1 MYIVPKHLW
10 SSVSDPV
17 KYTNSNPV
25 GTGPFTLKSFSP
37 QLIDLVKNPRFWQAS
52 KLQVTEERILSFNT
66 FNSMELSI
74 IRGDIDLGPLYVSG
88 IQQTFV
94 QRDPTH
100 NHIFYPPTVVVSL
113 VPNLA
118 KYPLNLL
125 PVRQAISL
133 AIDRNQLEKV
143 GEDNNASVAHPTGL
157 ILPSQQTYL
166 SPAYANASFTVDTNK
181 ANQLLQSAGFTKG
194 SDGIYADKN
203 GKKLAL
209 SITITSAI
217 PAWVTEA
224 QIIVSNLQAIGI
236 QLTVNA
242 PAGGTYFNDMQLGNY
257 DLGYQYGTGGP
268 TPYFLFNTLLN
279 SSQIDFLL
287 SAIQHAILPALTI
300 VLGSVSGWLLSM
312 RNTMITTL
320 TEDYVLLAQ
329 AKGLPERRVIFSYA
343 ARNAILPNVTGFAL
357 ALGFVVSGSLVTEM
371 VFSYPGI
378 GFALLQ
384 AVQNL
389 DYPLMQGIFLFI
401 AITVLAAN
409 FLADLLNVA
418 LDPRVC

>member
-52 KLQVTEERILSFNT
+52 KLQVTEVRILSFNT

-242 PAGGTYFNDMQLGNY
+242 PAGGTYFNDM
-257 DLGYQYGTGGP
+257 
-268 TPYFLFNTLLN
+268 
-279 SSQIDFLL
+279 
-287 SAIQHAILPALTI
+287 H
-300 VLGSVSGWLLSM
+300 
-312 RNTMITTL
+312 
-320 TEDYVLLAQ
+320 
-329 AKGLPERRVIFSYA
+329 RRRFG
-343 ARNAILPNVTGFAL
+343 R
-357 ALGFVVSGSLVTEM
+357 
-371 VFSYPGI
+371 
-378 GFALLQ
+378 
-384 AVQNL
+384 
-389 DYPLMQGIFLFI
+389 D
-401 AITVLAAN
+401 
-409 FLADLLNVA
+409 
-418 LDPRVC
+418 

>member
-1 MYIVPKHLW
+1 
-10 SSVSDPV
+10 
-17 KYTNSNPV
+17 
-25 GTGPFTLKSFSP
+25 
-37 QLIDLVKNPRFWQAS
+37 
-52 KLQVTEERILSFNT
+52 
-66 FNSMELSI
+66 MELSI

-242 PAGGTYFNDMQLGNY
+242 PAGGTYFNDMHRRRLGR
-257 DLGYQYGTGGP
+257 D
-268 TPYFLFNTLLN
+268 
-279 SSQIDFLL
+279 
-287 SAIQHAILPALTI
+287 
-300 VLGSVSGWLLSM
+300 
-312 RNTMITTL
+312 
-320 TEDYVLLAQ
+320 
-329 AKGLPERRVIFSYA
+329 
-343 ARNAILPNVTGFAL
+343 
-357 ALGFVVSGSLVTEM
+357 
-371 VFSYPGI
+371 
-378 GFALLQ
+378 
-384 AVQNL
+384 
-389 DYPLMQGIFLFI
+389 
-401 AITVLAAN
+401 
-409 FLADLLNVA
+409 
-418 LDPRVC
+418 